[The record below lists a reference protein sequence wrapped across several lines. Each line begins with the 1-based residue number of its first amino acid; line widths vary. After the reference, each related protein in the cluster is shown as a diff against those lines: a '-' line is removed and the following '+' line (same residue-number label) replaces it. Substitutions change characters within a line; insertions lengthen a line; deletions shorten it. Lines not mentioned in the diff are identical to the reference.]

1 MNINKLLFILICFFF
16 ATGSYA
22 QVTKSKKTKILQNFD
37 FLGDT
42 TRAALKY
49 EQKLFRNPYIGMYQ
63 LSKSLGDSTVK
74 EYIPMFQGVA
84 LGSYTLAPDM
94 RFRYLRKEEVS
105 NPGFLLNKYKVDLWL
120 QPVFEADFG
129 NREKTLQS
137 NTSVMLQ
144 SQFQIL
150 KGLVLN
156 AGILFPVT
164 NDMDNRPKKIRPA
177 PVFLNH
183 FLSVGKNFISTSA
196 GYFHND
202 QYGVNV
208 QYRYQDLAG
217 SWSFGLE
224 TGLTGFYYYAKR
236 GLYYENLEN
245 LIVVADA
252 EYRLTDKD
260 LLIKLSGGRYLA
272 GDAGARLEMIR
283 QFANVEVGLYVMKT
297 SNGTTAGFNFAVPLP
312 PGKLI
317 QTRNFRFR
325 TTDEFRWEYSYS
337 RGFQVGQR
345 YRTGYQLDQK
355 LRQYHARYIRRQHQ

>member
-1 MNINKLLFILICFFF
+1 MLTCFFF

-22 QVTKSKKTKILQNFD
+22 QVAKSKKIKTLQNFD

-42 TRAALKY
+42 TSAALKY

-63 LSKSLGDSTVK
+63 LSRSLGDSNIK

-84 LGSYTLAPDM
+84 LGAYTLTPTM
-94 RFRYLRKEEVS
+94 RFRALGKEEIS
-105 NPGFLLNKYKVDLWL
+105 NPGFLLKKYKVDLWL

-137 NTSVMLQ
+137 NTSLMLQ
-144 SQFQIL
+144 TQFQIL
-150 KGLVLN
+150 KGLVVN
-156 AGILFPVT
+156 AGILFPIT

-177 PVFLNH
+177 PIFLNH
-183 FLSVGKNFISTSA
+183 FLSTGKNFISASA

-208 QYRYQDLAG
+208 QYRHQDFTS

-224 TGLTGFYYYAKR
+224 TGLTGFYYYAKK
-236 GLYYENLEN
+236 GLYYETMEN
-245 LIVVADA
+245 LIVIGDVA
-252 EYRLTDKD
+252 YRFMDTD
-260 LLIKLSGGRYLA
+260 LLIKLSGGRYLD

-283 QFANVEVGLYVMKT
+283 QFANVEVALYVMKT
-297 SNGTTAGFNFAVPLP
+297 SNGTTGGFNFAVPLP
-312 PGKLI
+312 PGKII

-337 RGFQVGQR
+337 RGFHVGQR

-355 LRQYHARYIRRQHQ
+355 LRQYHVRYVARQHQ